1 MSIHRGKRCKLCDR
15 HHFLFDDYCQKC
27 RDDLNT
33 VSKQIQ
39 KQRVMPTDQ
48 NVYAISVKDDPS
60 ALVKFGFSCS
70 VNTRLDSLQI
80 GSPVR
85 LEVVA
90 HCRGLRHHEKMIHR
104 YLSRERVYGEWFR
117 RSERSDQVIAA
128 IASGAIVSF
137 LEDRGARLRV
147 INHLQEQ
154 TAVV

>member
-15 HHFLFDDYCQKC
+15 HHSLFDDYCQRC

-39 KQRVMPTDQ
+39 KERVMPSDQ
-48 NVYAISVKDDPS
+48 NVYAISVAGDPA

-70 VNTRLDSLQI
+70 VSTRLNSFQI
-80 GSPVR
+80 GSPVK

-104 YLSRERVYGEWFR
+104 YLSRERAYGEWFQ
-117 RSERSDQVIAA
+117 RSERTLQIIEAIAA
-128 IASGAIVSF
+128 GTIVSF

-147 INHLQEQ
+147 IKHLQEQ